1 MENGK
6 IKRKDERGVLL
17 FLLVFFF
24 LALFTLVMGTLCLQ
38 VTNNIIFSVLFG
50 AANTLA
56 YIVCAYF
63 VLTGKEKL
71 IKSFLTVYILVA
83 VLLSIYFLLQKTGF
97 FAVIKSEDALQEYLK
112 KTGTWMPIFYVLLQF
127 LQVIVLPIPSALSTF
142 AGVALF
148 GAFWTMIYSLL
159 GILSGSF
166 VAFLIGRKLG
176 DRAVSW
182 IVGRDN
188 LKKWQKKLKG
198 KDNLL
203 LTVMFVLPLFPD
215 DVLCFIAG
223 LSSMTLKYF
232 LTVVFFARFIGIA
245 ATCYSLDFIPFNT
258 WWGILLWIGL
268 ALFMIFAFIFIYKN
282 MEKIQKCFS
291 HKKRKKL

>member
-1 MENGK
+1 MENSK
-6 IKRKDERGVLL
+6 IKRKDERKVLL

-24 LALFTLVMGTLCLQ
+24 LALFTVIMGTLCLQ
-38 VTNNIIFSVLFG
+38 VTNNIIYSVLFG
-50 AANTLA
+50 VANMA
-56 YIVCAYF
+56 FYIVCAYF
-63 VLTGKEKL
+63 VMVGKETL

-83 VLLSIYFLLQKTGF
+83 VLLSIYFLLQRTGF
-97 FAVIKSEDALQEYLK
+97 FAVIKSEEALQEYLK
-112 KTGTWMPIFYVLLQF
+112 KTGAWMPIFYVLLQF
-127 LQVIVLPIPSALSTF
+127 LQVIILPIPSALSTL

-159 GILSGSF
+159 GILSGSL
-166 VAFLIGRKLG
+166 VAFFIGRKLG

-182 IVGRDN
+182 IVGKDN

-232 LTVVFFARFIGIA
+232 LSVVFFARFIGIA

-268 ALFMIFAFIFIYKN
+268 ALLMISAFIFIYKN
-282 MEKIQKCFS
+282 MEKIQKFFS
-291 HKKRKKL
+291 RKKRKKL